1 MYHAHVLPDLT
12 VPQHA
17 ESEGAGAIG
26 QARKSGAGKRE
37 GGRGEG
43 DSHVAGKLSTPG
55 DCHMWKCGCV
65 ARSEGMGVKALKE
78 HTPAHRH
85 DRPLWLKD
93 GSLEAEGW

>member
-26 QARKSGAGKRE
+26 QARKSGAGERE
-37 GGRGEG
+37 GDQGEG
-43 DSHVAGKLSTPG
+43 DSHVAGKLSPPG

-78 HTPAHRH
+78 HTLTHRH
-85 DRPLWLKD
+85 DQPLWLKD
-93 GSLEAEGW
+93 GSREGEGW